1 MSMKMK
7 FSYIKFLIVSSVA
20 ITCGIALCNYLFY
33 SVDNEGKDPFKKS
46 KPWEAATF
54 KWSYPDEV
62 WDVYE
67 ADEALSLVQK
77 HFEDMEA
84 AGIERTIGGDW
95 RLEGPENIGGRFNAI
110 AVDPFDE
117 NNMLAGSCAGGLFKT
132 NDGGD
137 NWNPVTDDMAWMPA
151 CA

>member
-7 FSYIKFLIVSSVA
+7 FSSIKFLIVSSVA

-33 SVDNEGKDPFKKS
+33 SVDNEGKDPFKKA

-95 RLEGPENIGGRFNAI
+95 RLQGVNSASI
-110 AVDPFDE
+110 V
-117 NNMLAGSCAGGLFKT
+117 L
-132 NDGGD
+132 
-137 NWNPVTDDMAWMPA
+137 
-151 CA
+151 